1 MTSQKAKILLVDDH
15 TLILQGIKHVVSQ
28 MPEIEKVYTASSGA
42 EAMLLIDM
50 QPFDIYL
57 LDVELPDT
65 NGFELIDKILQK
77 HPEARI
83 LVNTMHEEIWILK
96 RLTKAS
102 ISGAILKS
110 ADINELT
117 LAIQTILK
125 GGQYLCK
132 RFKTILNRMQTEEQI
147 KEQLTLREMEVLQA
161 IAKGFNTREIAD
173 LLHVSVYLSFS
184 RKCKSVHPY
193 GIDQGREIFQVLP
206 FQACINHIK
215 MTDVITPFQH
225 SSFFQIKVGARFEKK

>member
-28 MPEIEKVYTASSGA
+28 MPEIEKVYTASSGT

-125 GGQYLCK
+125 EGQYLCK

-173 LLHVSVYLSFS
+173 LLHVSNNTIETH
-184 RKCKSVHPY
+184 RKSLMSKLEARNAVDLVLKAINL
-193 GIDQGREIFQVLP
+193 GIIPLDS
-206 FQACINHIK
+206 K
-215 MTDVITPFQH
+215 
-225 SSFFQIKVGARFEKK
+225 

>member
-1 MTSQKAKILLVDDH
+1 MTSPKAKILLVDDH

-42 EAMLLIDM
+42 EAMLLIAM

-65 NGFELIDKILQK
+65 NGFELIETILQK

-83 LVNTMHEEIWILK
+83 LINTMHEEIWILK

-132 RFKTILNRMQTEEQI
+132 RFKSILNRMQTE
-147 KEQLTLREMEVLQA
+147 EQLTLREMEVLQA
-161 IAKGFNTREIAD
+161 IAKGFNTREIAELLYVSNNTIETHRKSLMSKLEARNAVD
-173 LLHVSVYLSFS
+173 LVLKAINL
-184 RKCKSVHPY
+184 
-193 GIDQGREIFQVLP
+193 GIIPLDS
-206 FQACINHIK
+206 K
-215 MTDVITPFQH
+215 
-225 SSFFQIKVGARFEKK
+225 

>member
-1 MTSQKAKILLVDDH
+1 MTSQKARILLVDDH

-42 EAMLLIDM
+42 EAMLLIDI

-125 GGQYLCK
+125 EGQYLCK

-173 LLHVSVYLSFS
+173 LLHVSNNTIETH
-184 RKCKSVHPY
+184 RKSLMSKLEARNAVDLVLKAINL
-193 GIDQGREIFQVLP
+193 GIIPLDS
-206 FQACINHIK
+206 K
-215 MTDVITPFQH
+215 
-225 SSFFQIKVGARFEKK
+225 

>member
-28 MPEIEKVYTASSGA
+28 MPEIEKVYTASSGT

-173 LLHVSVYLSFS
+173 LLHVSNNTIETH
-184 RKCKSVHPY
+184 RKSLMSKLEARNAVDLVLKA
-193 GIDQGREIFQVLP
+193 INLEIIPLDS
-206 FQACINHIK
+206 K
-215 MTDVITPFQH
+215 
-225 SSFFQIKVGARFEKK
+225 

>member
-1 MTSQKAKILLVDDH
+1 MTSPKAKILLVDDH

-42 EAMLLIDM
+42 EAMLLIAM

-65 NGFELIDKILQK
+65 NGFELIETILQK

-83 LVNTMHEEIWILK
+83 LINTMHEEIWILK

-132 RFKTILNRMQTEEQI
+132 RFKSILNRMQTE
-147 KEQLTLREMEVLQA
+147 EQLTLREMEVLQA
-161 IAKGFNTREIAD
+161 IAKGFNTREIAELLYVSNNTIETHRKNLMSKLEARNAVD
-173 LLHVSVYLSFS
+173 LVLKAINL
-184 RKCKSVHPY
+184 
-193 GIDQGREIFQVLP
+193 GIIPLDS
-206 FQACINHIK
+206 K
-215 MTDVITPFQH
+215 
-225 SSFFQIKVGARFEKK
+225 

>member
-1 MTSQKAKILLVDDH
+1 MTSPKAKILLVDDH

-42 EAMLLIDM
+42 EAMLLIAM

-65 NGFELIDKILQK
+65 NGFELIETILQK

-83 LVNTMHEEIWILK
+83 LIEEIWILK

-132 RFKTILNRMQTEEQI
+132 RFKSILNRMQTEEQI

-161 IAKGFNTREIAD
+161 IAKGFNTREIAELLYVSNNTIETHRKSLMSKVEARNAVD
-173 LLHVSVYLSFS
+173 LVLKAINL
-184 RKCKSVHPY
+184 
-193 GIDQGREIFQVLP
+193 GIIPLDS
-206 FQACINHIK
+206 K
-215 MTDVITPFQH
+215 
-225 SSFFQIKVGARFEKK
+225 

>member
-1 MTSQKAKILLVDDH
+1 MTSPKAKILLVDDH

-42 EAMLLIDM
+42 EAMLLIAM

-65 NGFELIDKILQK
+65 NGFELIETILQK

-83 LVNTMHEEIWILK
+83 LINTMHEEIWILK

-132 RFKTILNRMQTEEQI
+132 RFKSILNRMQI

-161 IAKGFNTREIAD
+161 IAKGFNTREIAELLYVSNNTIETHRKSLMSKLEARNAVD
-173 LLHVSVYLSFS
+173 LVLKAINL
-184 RKCKSVHPY
+184 
-193 GIDQGREIFQVLP
+193 GIIPLDS
-206 FQACINHIK
+206 K
-215 MTDVITPFQH
+215 
-225 SSFFQIKVGARFEKK
+225 

>member
-1 MTSQKAKILLVDDH
+1 MTSPKAKILLVDDH

-42 EAMLLIDM
+42 EAMLLIAM

-65 NGFELIDKILQK
+65 NGFELIETILQK

-83 LVNTMHEEIWILK
+83 LINTMHEEIWILK

-117 LAIQTILK
+117 LASHPDNLKRRPIPLQTIQIHFK
-125 GGQYLCK
+125 PDADRRTDKRTAYFKRNGG
-132 RFKTILNRMQTEEQI
+132 
-147 KEQLTLREMEVLQA
+147 
-161 IAKGFNTREIAD
+161 IAG
-173 LLHVSVYLSFS
+173 Y
-184 RKCKSVHPY
+184 C
-193 GIDQGREIFQVLP
+193 
-206 FQACINHIK
+206 
-215 MTDVITPFQH
+215 
-225 SSFFQIKVGARFEKK
+225 

>member
-28 MPEIEKVYTASSGA
+28 MPEIEKVYTASSGT

-110 ADINELT
+110 PDITDLPLPT
-117 LAIQTILK
+117 QTIFK
-125 GGQYLCK
+125 GRQYLCK
-132 RFKTILNRMQTEEQI
+132 RSKTILNRMQTEEQI

-173 LLHVSVYLSFS
+173 LLHVSNNTIETH
-184 RKCKSVHPY
+184 RKSLMSKLEARNAVDLVLKAINL
-193 GIDQGREIFQVLP
+193 GIIPLDS
-206 FQACINHIK
+206 K
-215 MTDVITPFQH
+215 
-225 SSFFQIKVGARFEKK
+225 

>member
-1 MTSQKAKILLVDDH
+1 MTSQKARILLVDDH

-125 GGQYLCK
+125 EGQYLCK

-173 LLHVSVYLSFS
+173 LLHVSNNTIETH
-184 RKCKSVHPY
+184 RKSLMSKLEARNAVDLVLKAINLGIIPLDCK
-193 GIDQGREIFQVLP
+193 
-206 FQACINHIK
+206 
-215 MTDVITPFQH
+215 
-225 SSFFQIKVGARFEKK
+225 

>member
-28 MPEIEKVYTASSGA
+28 MPEIEKVYTASSGT

-83 LVNTMHEEIWILK
+83 LVNTMHE
-96 RLTKAS
+96 
-102 ISGAILKS
+102 

-173 LLHVSVYLSFS
+173 LLHVSNNTIETH
-184 RKCKSVHPY
+184 RKSLMSKLEARNAVDLVLKAINL
-193 GIDQGREIFQVLP
+193 GIIPLDS
-206 FQACINHIK
+206 K
-215 MTDVITPFQH
+215 
-225 SSFFQIKVGARFEKK
+225 

>member
-1 MTSQKAKILLVDDH
+1 MTSQKARILLVDDH

-65 NGFELIDKILQK
+65 NGFELIDKILQ
-77 HPEARI
+77 
-83 LVNTMHEEIWILK
+83 
-96 RLTKAS
+96 
-102 ISGAILKS
+102 
-110 ADINELT
+110 
-117 LAIQTILK
+117 IQTILK

-173 LLHVSVYLSFS
+173 LLHVSNNTIETH
-184 RKCKSVHPY
+184 RKSLMSKLEARNAVDLVLKAINL
-193 GIDQGREIFQVLP
+193 GIIPLDS
-206 FQACINHIK
+206 K
-215 MTDVITPFQH
+215 
-225 SSFFQIKVGARFEKK
+225 

>member
-96 RLTKAS
+96 KAYQS
-102 ISGAILKS
+102 IHQWSY
-110 ADINELT
+110 T
-117 LAIQTILK
+117 
-125 GGQYLCK
+125 
-132 RFKTILNRMQTEEQI
+132 
-147 KEQLTLREMEVLQA
+147 
-161 IAKGFNTREIAD
+161 
-173 LLHVSVYLSFS
+173 
-184 RKCKSVHPY
+184 
-193 GIDQGREIFQVLP
+193 
-206 FQACINHIK
+206 
-215 MTDVITPFQH
+215 
-225 SSFFQIKVGARFEKK
+225 KVGRY